1 MVWYGWVVV
10 HHVRMHRA
18 CESSF
23 SVLLLLVHHNVFEIL
38 LCAYYSEREK
48 EREREGWLEQVKV
61 YSNRLGISRVKR
73 VVRLQLGGVRTCLPI
88 HKKPWLT

>member
-48 EREREGWLEQVKV
+48 ERERVG
-61 YSNRLGISRVKR
+61 
-73 VVRLQLGGVRTCLPI
+73 
-88 HKKPWLT
+88 